1 MISVTWPQV
10 QWSPSLQLRAFVC
23 VEVARFEQRFDIN
36 FDTLQD
42 PRLQRSAVEDA
53 LRPAQAG
60 VVFRRS

>member
-1 MISVTWPQV
+1 VFPKPAT
-10 QWSPSLQLRAFVC
+10 LRFRVSKL
-23 VEVARFEQRFDIN
+23 ARFEQRFDIN